1 MSLKDFEINKT
12 LGKGAFGM
20 VCLVKRKFDG
30 KTYAMKRIKIAQ
42 LSNKEKENALNEI
55 RILASLSHKNIIG
68 YKDAFFDQKSKTLNI
83 VMEFAND
90 GDISTKI
97 KHNLKHGL
105 FFSEDIIWHYL
116 IQIIEGLNYLHDKK
130 IIHRDLK
137 SANIFLMK
145 NNTIKIGDLN
155 VSKVNKLGMAYT
167 QTGTPYYASPEIWLD
182 KPYDYKSDIWSLGC
196 ILYELCMLK
205 PPFRGTSLKNLCIN
219 IQKGIYNPIPNFYS
233 EDLKNIIGIMLQREP
248 EKRPSTVELL
258 QCDIIVKKIKE
269 LKINMK
275 NNGGE
280 EKQNLI
286 ATIRVPRNMVEIN
299 KALPKNKYNNKQ
311 VRKEML
317 MEDEYE
323 TNKRK
328 NGFLNDNE
336 KKEIKKIYDNQ
347 NNNFNNNINYN
358 SNNMN
363 YNNNINYNNIINNY
377 PNYNNKN
384 NLNDNNKYQINNN
397 YLNYNNNLND
407 YNDNYQINNN
417 NNNYSNHSNNNNIKN
432 NIDNN
437 YQINNNY
444 MNQLNNIYDYNNKN
458 NNFSGGEFQNYND
471 VDKLENNNNLN
482 NNNLYQNKELY
493 NQNYPNNYYLNNNQY
508 MNNPNNINYNPIP
521 IINNNFIDNS
531 QNNFNINF
539 NNNNCNNF
547 SFGQQEIKE
556 QYKNSEKQS
565 VITKNNKI
573 NKSKSKDNIVKHKNN
588 SKTPSHLINRKNNIN
603 NVNRSNNINELNKR
617 KLSLGKANQN
627 RIQIQEIKRPM
638 TSKNKP
644 INNIRKSNFSNP
656 NNKDIISDKNF
667 NRNENDNDIIENK
680 IKINNNKLRRAKSTK
695 NQRVNIHSKN
705 NNIRNNINEH
715 NNLNKNNYN
724 YNNNNLNKN
733 NNNSKIKNNS
743 EFKRN
748 SQLNNKSKN
757 FNIPNSHNRQR
768 FSYQNKED
776 NNSKNNKDRLYTP
789 NPLQNYKNPNMNK
802 YIVQN
807 IKKRNNKNIII
818 EKYNYQPKKKQNIN
832 TRDNNNNKN
841 YNCVVQKQTKNINK
855 KKINKSVNINHCL
868 KKRNSKEDVESNK
881 NNNSGVYNY
890 RNYVKKGISHI
901 Y

>member
-20 VCLVKRKFDG
+20 VCLVKRKFDS

-90 GDISTKI
+90 GDMSTKI
-97 KHNLKHGL
+97 KYNLKHGL

-116 IQIIEGLNYLHDKK
+116 VQIIEGLNYLHDKK

-145 NNTIKIGDLN
+145 DNTIKIGDLN

-233 EDLKNIIGIMLQREP
+233 EDLKNIIGKMLQREP
-248 EKRPSTVELL
+248 EKRLSTIELL
-258 QCDIIVKKIKE
+258 QCDIIVNKIKE

-328 NGFLNDNE
+328 NGFLNDND
-336 KKEIKKIYDNQ
+336 KKEIKKICEIQ
-347 NNNFNNNINYN
+347 NNNFNNNNNYI
-358 SNNMN
+358 
-363 YNNNINYNNIINNY
+363 NNNINKNNNNINNNNY
-377 PNYNNKN
+377 SNYKSNN
-384 NLNDNNKYQINNN
+384 NLNENINNKYQINNN
-397 YLNYNNNLND
+397 NYP
-407 YNDNYQINNN
+407 NY
-417 NNNYSNHSNNNNIKN
+417 

-437 YQINNNY
+437 TNDNIENKYHINNNY
-444 MNQLNNIYDYNNKN
+444 INQVKNIYDYNNKN
-458 NNFSGGEFQNYND
+458 KYNHILGENRNNYNI
-471 VDKLENNNNLN
+471 VPKIENNNKIN
-482 NNNLYQNKELY
+482 NNILYTNIEIFD
-493 NQNYPNNYYLNNNQY
+493 QNYSNNYYLNNNEY
-508 MNNPNNINYNPIP
+508 MNNPNNINYNPNNINYNPIP

-547 SFGQQEIKE
+547 SFGQQEINQ
-556 QYKNSEKQS
+556 QYKNSENQS
-565 VITKNNKI
+565 KITKNNKI
-573 NKSKSKDNIVKHKNN
+573 NKSKSKDNISKHKNN
-588 SKTPSHLINRKNNIN
+588 SKTPSHINNRQNNIN
-603 NVNRSNNINELNKR
+603 NLDRVNNINEYNK
-617 KLSLGKANQN
+617 KLSLGKVNQN
-627 RIQIQEIKRPM
+627 RIKNQEIKRPM

-644 INNIRKSNFSNP
+644 INKIRKSNFSNH
-656 NNKDIISDKNF
+656 NNKDIISNKNIKM
-667 NRNENDNDIIENK
+667 NENE
-680 IKINNNKLRRAKSTK
+680 NNKLKRAKSTK
-695 NQRVNIHSKN
+695 NHRVNILSKDNKIIN
-705 NNIRNNINEH
+705 NNYNQINLNNNNFNH
-715 NNLNKNNYN
+715 NNLNKNNF
-724 YNNNNLNKN
+724 
-733 NNNSKIKNNS
+733 KIKNNS

-748 SQLNNKSKN
+748 SQINNKSKN
-757 FNIPNSHNRQR
+757 FIIPNSHNRQR
-768 FSYQNKED
+768 FSYQIKED
-776 NNSKNNKDRLYTP
+776 NNVKNNKARLYTP
-789 NPLQNYKNPNMNK
+789 NPIQNNKCSNMNK

-807 IKKRNNKNIII
+807 IKKRDNKNIII
-818 EKYNYQPKKKQNIN
+818 EKYNYQPKKNQKSNIN
-832 TRDNNNNKN
+832 NKDNNNKN
-841 YNCVVQKQTKNINK
+841 YNCVQKQTKNINK
-855 KKINKSVNINHCL
+855 KKINKSLNINHCL
-868 KKRNSKEDVESNK
+868 KKRKSKEDTESNK
-881 NNNSGVYNY
+881 NNNSGIYNY
-890 RNYVKKGISHI
+890 RNYVNKGISQI